1 MRKPQHPPV
10 PGRPH
15 GGPEP
20 AISTAA
26 VAIFNACREPLL
38 TWFTANARDL
48 PWRAPLESSRE
59 QSPESEAPTGLPGV
73 VRKSLRSPYGVWVA
87 EIMLQQTVVAAVVS
101 HYKRW
106 MAEFP
111 TVEALAAAAPENVL
125 RAWAGLG
132 YYARARNLHKGA
144 QAVAAWRRERETWPV
159 TAEEWRTIPGVG
171 EYTAGAIASLA
182 FGQRAALLDGNV
194 VRVFSRLLGLGF
206 LPGEGAAAKKQYWDL
221 ARLWVEDAAAARSQG
236 PAALPA
242 GALNEGLMEL
252 GALVCTPA
260 SPRCE
265 ACPLRD
271 ACAARRGGWVARL
284 SRRP

>member
-111 TVEALAAAAPENVL
+111 T
-125 RAWAGLG
+125 
-132 YYARARNLHKGA
+132 
-144 QAVAAWRRERETWPV
+144 VAAWRRERETWPV